1 MCKTI
6 SVSEKTKNKNK
17 KSPQTLSP
25 QTPKYLKYLS
35 FSFFSTG
42 KYWEMTRVFSQIL
55 EIQGKMVKLQ
65 VNNLIK
71 NQFLFL
77 DTILM
82 FN

>member
-1 MCKTI
+1 
-6 SVSEKTKNKNK
+6 
-17 KSPQTLSP
+17 
-25 QTPKYLKYLS
+25 
-35 FSFFSTG
+35 
-42 KYWEMTRVFSQIL
+42 MTRVFSQIL